1 MRISVSIQPSY
12 VHTYCVPVPTK
23 YVLVPW
29 SVKLPGLRPR
39 TLTTRDDN
47 CSTSGREIKFSDEF
61 NRPAAIYNQHFINL
75 LSIFKL
81 AQN

>member
-1 MRISVSIQPSY
+1 MSDISVHPTY
-12 VHTYCVPVPTK
+12 VRTYCVPVPTK

-61 NRPAAIYNQHFINL
+61 NRLAAIYTQHRTKLYNL
-75 LSIFKL
+75 QLR
-81 AQN
+81 N